1 MKQVN
6 YGIEVITTNCTG
18 CYLCEHI
25 CPTGAIVMEG
35 PKSSALAVV
44 DNSKCVACF
53 RCVDICNDDA
63 LLAPRRE
70 EPIEFGTDP
79 DSVDQEAL
87 QALCAKANMDPEA
100 VACICSSTS
109 VKEIAAAILKGARS
123 LEDTALATGAQ
134 SGCLMYCFAP
144 IHRLLTEHHGP
155 DLKPAYKNK
164 WYPTSQNLFDV
175 SEDVAAKYPL
185 FAIREERTALKAI
198 FNERQSQTGDA
209 S

>member
-6 YGIEVITTNCTG
+6 YAIEVITENCTG

-25 CPTGAIVMEG
+25 CPSGAIVMVG

-53 RCVDICNDDA
+53 RCIDICNDDA

-70 EPIEFGTDP
+70 VPIEFGTDP
-79 DSVDQEAL
+79 DSVDQAAL
-87 QALCAKANMDPEA
+87 LALCAKAQMDPES
-100 VACICSSTS
+100 VACICSSTT
-109 VKEIAAAILKGARS
+109 VKEIAASILLGATS

-144 IHRLLTEHHGP
+144 IHRLLTSHLGP

-175 SEDVAAKYPL
+175 TPEVAAKYPL
-185 FAIREERTALKAI
+185 FAIREEQTALSAI
-198 FNERQSQTGDA
+198 LNERLSEAGGK

>member
-1 MKQVN
+1 
-6 YGIEVITTNCTG
+6 
-18 CYLCEHI
+18 
-25 CPTGAIVMEG
+25 MEG

-70 EPIEFGTDP
+70 ESIEFGTDP
-79 DSVDQEAL
+79 ESVDQRALEAL
-87 QALCAKANMDPEA
+87 CTKAHMDPEA
-100 VACICSSTS
+100 VACICSSTT
-109 VKEIAAAILKGARS
+109 VKEIAAAILNGAKS
-123 LEDTALATGAQ
+123 LEETALATGAQ

-144 IHRLLTEHHGP
+144 IHRLLVEHLGP
-155 DLKPAYKNK
+155 DLKPTIKNK

-175 SEDVAAKYPL
+175 PEEVAARYPL
-185 FAIREERTALKAI
+185 FAIREEQQALTAI
-198 FNERQSQTGDA
+198 FNERLSQTGDA

>member
-6 YGIEVITTNCTG
+6 YAIEVITDNCTG

-44 DNSKCVACF
+44 DNNKCVACF

-63 LLAPRRE
+63 LLAPLRE

-79 DSVDQEAL
+79 DSVDQQAL
-87 QALCAKANMDPEA
+87 EMLCAKAHMDPES
-100 VACICSSTS
+100 VACICSNTT
-109 VKEIAAAILKGARS
+109 VKEIAAAIVNGAKS
-123 LEDTALATGAQ
+123 LEETALATGAQ

-144 IHRLLTEHHGP
+144 IHRLLIEHLGP
-155 DLKPAYKNK
+155 DLKPTIKNK

-175 SEDVAAKYPL
+175 PEAVAKKYPL
-185 FAIREERTALKAI
+185 FAILEEKAALTAI
-198 FNERQSQTGDA
+198 FKERQSETGNA